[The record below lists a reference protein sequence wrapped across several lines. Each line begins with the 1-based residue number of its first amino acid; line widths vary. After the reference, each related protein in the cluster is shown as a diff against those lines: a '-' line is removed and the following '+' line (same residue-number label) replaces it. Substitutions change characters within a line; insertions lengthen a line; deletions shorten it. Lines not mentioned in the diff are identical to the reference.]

1 MKQEIKNKLAELR
14 DAAND
19 ICYHL
24 WQISEDES
32 LTAEE
37 KQLVESYA
45 IDADQ
50 LATNI
55 KQLQL

>member
-1 MKQEIKNKLAELR
+1 MTQEIRNKLAELR

-19 ICYHL
+19 ICYQL
-24 WQISEDES
+24 WKISEDES

-37 KQLVESYA
+37 KQMVESYA

-50 LATNI
+50 LSCN
-55 KQLQL
+55 LQNL

>member
-1 MKQEIKNKLAELR
+1 MTQEIKDKLAELQY
-14 DAAND
+14 AAND
-19 ICYHL
+19 ICYQL

-37 KQLVESYA
+37 KEMVGSYA

-50 LATNI
+50 LSTHL
-55 KQLQL
+55 KHL

>member
-1 MKQEIKNKLAELR
+1 MKQEIKNRLAELR

-19 ICYHL
+19 ICYQL

-37 KQLVESYA
+37 KSLVESYA

-50 LATNI
+50 LSCN
-55 KQLQL
+55 LQNL

>member
-1 MKQEIKNKLAELR
+1 MKQEIKDKLAELR

-19 ICYHL
+19 ICYQL

-50 LATNI
+50 LAINI
-55 KQLQL
+55 KSL

>member
-1 MKQEIKNKLAELR
+1 MTQEIKDKLAELH

-19 ICYHL
+19 ICYQL
-24 WQISEDES
+24 WRISEDES

-37 KQLVESYA
+37 KLWVELYA

-55 KQLQL
+55 KHL

>member
-1 MKQEIKNKLAELR
+1 MKQEIKNKLAELH

-19 ICYHL
+19 ICYQL

-37 KQLVESYA
+37 KSLVESYA

>member
-1 MKQEIKNKLAELR
+1 MKQEIKDKLAELR

-19 ICYHL
+19 ICYQL

-37 KQLVESYA
+37 KSLVESYA

-50 LATNI
+50 LAINI
-55 KQLQL
+55 KSL

>member
-1 MKQEIKNKLAELR
+1 MTQEIKDKLAELR

-19 ICYHL
+19 LCYQL

-37 KQLVESYA
+37 KSLVESYA

-50 LATNI
+50 LSCN
-55 KQLQL
+55 LQNL

>member
-19 ICYHL
+19 ICYQL
-24 WQISEDES
+24 WKISEDES

-37 KQLVESYA
+37 KSLVESYA

-50 LATNI
+50 LAINI
-55 KQLQL
+55 KSL

>member
-1 MKQEIKNKLAELR
+1 MTQEIKDKLAELR
-14 DAAND
+14 DAASD
-19 ICYHL
+19 ICYQL

-37 KQLVESYA
+37 KSLVELYA

-50 LATNI
+50 LSTH
-55 KQLQL
+55 LEHL

>member
-1 MKQEIKNKLAELR
+1 MTQEIKDKLAELR

-19 ICYHL
+19 ICYQL
-24 WQISEDES
+24 WHISEDES

-37 KQLVESYA
+37 KSLVESYA

-50 LATNI
+50 LSCN
-55 KQLQL
+55 LQNL

>member
-1 MKQEIKNKLAELR
+1 MTQEIKDKLAELH
-14 DAAND
+14 DVAND
-19 ICYHL
+19 ICYQL

-37 KQLVESYA
+37 KSLVESHA

-50 LATNI
+50 LAINI
-55 KQLQL
+55 KSL

>member
-1 MKQEIKNKLAELR
+1 MKQEIKDKLAELR

-19 ICYHL
+19 ICYQL

-37 KQLVESYA
+37 KSLVESYA

-50 LATNI
+50 LSCN
-55 KQLQL
+55 LQNL

>member
-1 MKQEIKNKLAELR
+1 MKQEIKDKLAELR

-50 LATNI
+50 LSCN
-55 KQLQL
+55 LQNL

>member
-1 MKQEIKNKLAELR
+1 MKQEIKDKLAELR

-19 ICYHL
+19 ICYQL

-37 KQLVESYA
+37 KSLAEQYA

-50 LATNI
+50 LAINI
-55 KQLQL
+55 KSL

>member
-1 MKQEIKNKLAELR
+1 MKQEIKNRLAELR
-14 DAAND
+14 DSAND
-19 ICYHL
+19 ICYQL

-50 LATNI
+50 LSCN
-55 KQLQL
+55 LQNL

>member
-19 ICYHL
+19 ICYQL
-24 WQISEDES
+24 WKISEDES

-37 KQLVESYA
+37 KSLVESYA

>member
-1 MKQEIKNKLAELR
+1 MTQEIKDKLAELR

-19 ICYHL
+19 ICYQL
-24 WQISEDES
+24 WHISEDES

-37 KQLVESYA
+37 KSLVESYA

-50 LATNI
+50 LAINI
-55 KQLQL
+55 KSL

>member
-1 MKQEIKNKLAELR
+1 MTQEIRNKLAELH

-19 ICYHL
+19 ICYEL

-37 KQLVESYA
+37 KTTVESYA

>member
-1 MKQEIKNKLAELR
+1 MKQEIKDKLAELHNT
-14 DAAND
+14 AND
-19 ICYHL
+19 ICYQF

-37 KQLVESYA
+37 KSLVESYA

>member
-1 MKQEIKNKLAELR
+1 MKQEIKNRLAELR
-14 DAAND
+14 DSAND
-19 ICYHL
+19 ICYQL

-37 KQLVESYA
+37 KSLVESYA

-50 LATNI
+50 LSCN
-55 KQLQL
+55 LQNL

>member
-1 MKQEIKNKLAELR
+1 MTQEIRNKLAELR

-19 ICYHL
+19 ICYEL

-37 KQLVESYA
+37 KSLVESYA

-50 LATNI
+50 LAINI
-55 KQLQL
+55 KTL

>member
-1 MKQEIKNKLAELR
+1 MTQEIKDKLAELH

-19 ICYHL
+19 ICYEL

-32 LTAEE
+32 LTEEE
-37 KQLVESYA
+37 KSWVGSYA

-50 LATNI
+50 LSTHL
-55 KQLQL
+55 KHL

>member
-1 MKQEIKNKLAELR
+1 MKQEIKDKRAELK

-19 ICYHL
+19 ICYQL

-37 KQLVESYA
+37 KSWVESYA

-50 LATNI
+50 LSCN
-55 KQLQL
+55 LQNLSK

>member
-1 MKQEIKNKLAELR
+1 MKQEIKDKLAELR
-14 DAAND
+14 DVAND
-19 ICYHL
+19 ICYQL

-37 KQLVESYA
+37 KSLVESYA

-50 LATNI
+50 LSCN
-55 KQLQL
+55 LQNL

>member
-1 MKQEIKNKLAELR
+1 MKQEIKDKLAELR
-14 DAAND
+14 DSAND
-19 ICYHL
+19 ICYQL

-37 KQLVESYA
+37 KSWVESYA

-50 LATNI
+50 LSTHL
-55 KQLQL
+55 KHL

>member
-1 MKQEIKNKLAELR
+1 MKQEIKNRLAELR
-14 DAAND
+14 DSAND
-19 ICYHL
+19 ICYQL

-37 KQLVESYA
+37 KSLAEQYA

-50 LATNI
+50 LSCN
-55 KQLQL
+55 LQNL